1 MAFGYL
7 KSAARALL
15 NIVIPPRC
23 GGCSVRIAAQP
34 GLCAD
39 CFSGLRH
46 ISAPLCGRCGQPFA
60 DGFGVCG
67 AGCRMQGTLLTMGR
81 SALVYDE
88 ASKALILPFKR
99 AGRTDLAPMLAL
111 LLLQAGRE
119 VLQGADVLIPV
130 PLHPLR
136 LLRRRYNQS
145 QLLAAAL
152 GKLSDH
158 RVMPW
163 ALKRRRYTAQQSG
176 SHTARRRNVRGVFAV
191 RRDVRGLNVVLID
204 DVLTSGATLE
214 ACAAALINAG
224 AARVSFLTVAR
235 TRAAVEADDLA
246 SESFAA

>member
-1 MAFGYL
+1 
-7 KSAARALL
+7 
-15 NIVIPPRC
+15 
-23 GGCSVRIAAQP
+23 
-34 GLCAD
+34 
-39 CFSGLRH
+39 
-46 ISAPLCGRCGQPFA
+46 
-60 DGFGVCG
+60 
-67 AGCRMQGTLLTMGR
+67 MQGTALTRGR

-88 ASKALILPFKR
+88 ASKELILPFKR
-99 AGRTDLAPMLAL
+99 AGRTDLAPVLAQ

-119 VLQGADVLIPV
+119 VLEGADVLIPV

-152 GKLSDH
+152 SNLSGH

-176 SHTARRRNVRGVFAV
+176 SHTARRRNVRGAFVV

-214 ACAAALINAG
+214 ASAAALLEAG
-224 AARVSFLTVAR
+224 AQRVSFLTVAR
-235 TRAAVEADDLA
+235 TRSAIEGDDLA
-246 SESFAA
+246 S